1 MTMNLSN
8 IPIREGREK
17 RRRRR
22 KEVRIRPILAS
33 LSDFDATIL
42 CQTTGDMNH
51 ERVKEKVMRRL
62 VFKSLKGLKNFGGIF
77 SEFK

>member
-1 MTMNLSN
+1 MNLPI
-8 IPIREGREK
+8 IPIMVGRER

-22 KEVRIRPILAS
+22 KEVRTRPILAS

-51 ERVKEKVMRRL
+51 ERVKEKVMRRFF
-62 VFKSLKGLKNFGGIF
+62 FKSLKGLKNFGGIF
-77 SEFK
+77 SGFK